1 MAYVRWIST
10 VPGVN
15 MKRKLIVILSL
26 VLCFMLSCNEET
38 LDKVF
43 IQGGMDAASPRVIVA
58 VDPDS
63 VHSFLEGE
71 ITTLD
76 KEEIREEI
84 ALDEKEES
92 QVEKVEE
99 YPSLYSLSPDVISGM
114 KAYLDSS
121 LSSQKEEILG
131 YVEEE
136 TGSVLSSLSDV
147 EALIDKALDDAL
159 LYIEGDVKSKIDE
172 ELTNLKSETKSY
184 MDEELTALKSE
195 TKSYLD
201 EELSFIESE
210 ARVYFEGEISGLK
223 DDINNSIIEN
233 QEQLDTL
240 SEDFKAY
247 LETEA
252 LSYIEAR
259 LALLKDEILSS
270 LEKNYETK
278 GVDVHYIEDAEIEF
292 ERATEEDA
300 DITLNGIYLS
310 SGEEGYVVIGYED
323 GISSL
328 VIPESIDGVPVVAI
342 GERAFRDCSTLN
354 GDVVLPK
361 SIVAIEKE
369 AFMNADGLNGRIYFP
384 QSLKVISDRAFY
396 GCQSLQGDLIIPDSV
411 ETIGDEAFS
420 YCTGIGSAVYGGRG
434 LKSVGRDIF
443 TYSGVT
449 KCHLPLPISLELGF

>member
-76 KEEIREEI
+76 KEEIREVV
-84 ALDEKEES
+84 ALDEKEEN

-172 ELTNLKSETKSY
+172 ELT
-184 MDEELTALKSE
+184 A
-195 TKSYLD
+195 
-201 EELSFIESE
+201 
-210 ARVYFEGEISGLK
+210 LK
-223 DDINNSIIEN
+223 DDVNNSIIEN
-233 QEQLDTL
+233 KEQLDTL

-278 GVDVHYIEDAEIEF
+278 GVDVHYIKDTEIEF

-310 SGEEGYVVIGYED
+310 SGDEGYVVIGYED

-434 LKSVGRDIF
+434 LKSVGRDVF

>member
-76 KEEIREEI
+76 KEEIREDV

-159 LYIEGDVKSKIDE
+159 LYIEGDVKSKID
-172 ELTNLKSETKSY
+172 
-184 MDEELTALKSE
+184 DELTALK
-195 TKSYLD
+195 
-201 EELSFIESE
+201 
-210 ARVYFEGEISGLK
+210 
-223 DDINNSIIEN
+223 DDVNNSIIEN
-233 QEQLDTL
+233 QGQLDTL

-278 GVDVHYIEDAEIEF
+278 GVDVHYIKDTEIEF

-310 SGEEGYVVIGYED
+310 SGDEGYVVIGYED

-342 GERAFRDCSTLN
+342 GERAFRECSTLK

-420 YCTGIGSAVYGGRG
+420 YCVEIGSAVYGGRG
-434 LKSVGRDIF
+434 LKSVGRDVF

>member
-76 KEEIREEI
+76 KEEIREEV

-99 YPSLYSLSPDVISGM
+99 YPSLYSLSPNVISGM

-159 LYIEGDVKSKIDE
+159 LYIEGDVKSII
-172 ELTNLKSETKSY
+172 
-184 MDEELTALKSE
+184 DEELTALK
-195 TKSYLD
+195 
-201 EELSFIESE
+201 
-210 ARVYFEGEISGLK
+210 
-223 DDINNSIIEN
+223 DDVNNSIIEN
-233 QEQLDTL
+233 KEQLDTL

-270 LEKNYETK
+270 LEKSYETK
-278 GVDVHYIEDAEIEF
+278 GVDVHYIKDTEIEF

-420 YCTGIGSAVYGGRG
+420 YCTEIGSAVYGGRG
-434 LKSVGRDIF
+434 LKSVGRDVF

>member
-76 KEEIREEI
+76 KEEIREEV

-172 ELTNLKSETKSY
+172 ELT
-184 MDEELTALKSE
+184 A
-195 TKSYLD
+195 
-201 EELSFIESE
+201 
-210 ARVYFEGEISGLK
+210 LK
-223 DDINNSIIEN
+223 DDVNNSIIEN
-233 QEQLDTL
+233 KEQLDTL

-270 LEKNYETK
+270 LENSYETK
-278 GVDVHYIEDAEIEF
+278 GVDIHYIEDAEIEF
-292 ERATEEDA
+292 ERATEKDA

-328 VIPESIDGVPVVAI
+328 VIPESVDGVPVVAI
-342 GERAFRDCSTLN
+342 GERAFRDCSSLN

-420 YCTGIGSAVYGGRG
+420 YCVEIGSAVYGGRG
-434 LKSVGRDIF
+434 LKSVGRDVF

>member
-76 KEEIREEI
+76 KEEIREEV

-92 QVEKVEE
+92 LVEKVEE

-159 LYIEGDVKSKIDE
+159 LYIEGEVKSKIDE
-172 ELTNLKSETKSY
+172 ELT
-184 MDEELTALKSE
+184 A
-195 TKSYLD
+195 
-201 EELSFIESE
+201 
-210 ARVYFEGEISGLK
+210 LK
-223 DDINNSIIEN
+223 DDVNNSIIEN

-270 LEKNYETK
+270 LEKSYETK
-278 GVDVHYIEDAEIEF
+278 GVDVHYIKDTEIEF

-342 GERAFRDCSTLN
+342 GERAFRDCSTLK

-420 YCTGIGSAVYGGRG
+420 YCAGIGSAVYGGRG
-434 LKSVGRDIF
+434 LKSVGRDVF

>member
-76 KEEIREEI
+76 KEEIREVV
-84 ALDEKEES
+84 ALDEKEEN

-172 ELTNLKSETKSY
+172 ELT
-184 MDEELTALKSE
+184 A
-195 TKSYLD
+195 
-201 EELSFIESE
+201 
-210 ARVYFEGEISGLK
+210 LK
-223 DDINNSIIEN
+223 DDVNNSIIEN
-233 QEQLDTL
+233 QGQLDTL

-270 LEKNYETK
+270 LEKSYETK
-278 GVDVHYIEDAEIEF
+278 GVDIHYIEDAEIEF

-310 SGEEGYVVIGYED
+310 SGDEGYVVIGYED

-342 GERAFRDCSTLN
+342 GERAFRDCSSLS
-354 GDVVLPK
+354 GDVVLPR

-420 YCTGIGSAVYGGRG
+420 YCVEIGSAVYGGRG
-434 LKSVGRDIF
+434 LKSVGRDVF

>member
-172 ELTNLKSETKSY
+172 ELT
-184 MDEELTALKSE
+184 A
-195 TKSYLD
+195 
-201 EELSFIESE
+201 
-210 ARVYFEGEISGLK
+210 LK
-223 DDINNSIIEN
+223 DDVNNSIIEN

-270 LEKNYETK
+270 LEKSYETK
-278 GVDVHYIEDAEIEF
+278 GVDVHYIKDTEIEF

-310 SGEEGYVVIGYED
+310 SGDEGYVVIGYED

-342 GERAFRDCSTLN
+342 GERAFRDCSSLK

-420 YCTGIGSAVYGGRG
+420 HCVEIGSAVYGGRG
-434 LKSVGRDIF
+434 LKSVGRDVF

>member
-76 KEEIREEI
+76 KEEIREEV

-159 LYIEGDVKSKIDE
+159 LYIEDDVKSKIDE
-172 ELTNLKSETKSY
+172 ELT
-184 MDEELTALKSE
+184 A
-195 TKSYLD
+195 
-201 EELSFIESE
+201 
-210 ARVYFEGEISGLK
+210 LK
-223 DDINNSIIEN
+223 DDVNNSIIEN

-270 LEKNYETK
+270 LEKSYETK
-278 GVDVHYIEDAEIEF
+278 GVDVHYIKDTEIEF

-420 YCTGIGSAVYGGRG
+420 HCVEIGSAVYGGRG
-434 LKSVGRDIF
+434 LKSVGRDVF

>member
-76 KEEIREEI
+76 KEEIREEV

-172 ELTNLKSETKSY
+172 ELT
-184 MDEELTALKSE
+184 A
-195 TKSYLD
+195 
-201 EELSFIESE
+201 
-210 ARVYFEGEISGLK
+210 LK
-223 DDINNSIIEN
+223 DDVNNSIIEN

-270 LEKNYETK
+270 LENSYETK
-278 GVDVHYIEDAEIEF
+278 GVDIHYIEDAEIEF
-292 ERATEEDA
+292 ERVTEEDA

-420 YCTGIGSAVYGGRG
+420 YCVEIGSAVYGGRG
-434 LKSVGRDIF
+434 LKSVGRDVF

>member
-76 KEEIREEI
+76 KEEIREEV

-172 ELTNLKSETKSY
+172 ELT
-184 MDEELTALKSE
+184 A
-195 TKSYLD
+195 
-201 EELSFIESE
+201 
-210 ARVYFEGEISGLK
+210 LK
-223 DDINNSIIEN
+223 DDVNNSIIEN

-259 LALLKDEILSS
+259 LALLKDELLSS

-278 GVDVHYIEDAEIEF
+278 GVDVHYIKDTEIEF

-420 YCTGIGSAVYGGRG
+420 YCVEIGSAVYGGRG
-434 LKSVGRDIF
+434 LKSVGRDVF

>member
-76 KEEIREEI
+76 KEEIREEV

-172 ELTNLKSETKSY
+172 ELT
-184 MDEELTALKSE
+184 A
-195 TKSYLD
+195 
-201 EELSFIESE
+201 
-210 ARVYFEGEISGLK
+210 LK
-223 DDINNSIIEN
+223 DDVNNSIIEN

-270 LEKNYETK
+270 LEKSYEKK

-342 GERAFRDCSTLN
+342 GERAFRDCSTLK

-411 ETIGDEAFS
+411 ETIGDEAFY
-420 YCTGIGSAVYGGRG
+420 YCVEIGSAVYGGRG
-434 LKSVGRDIF
+434 LKSVGRDVF

>member
-76 KEEIREEI
+76 KEEIREEV

-92 QVEKVEE
+92 LVEKVEE

-172 ELTNLKSETKSY
+172 ELT
-184 MDEELTALKSE
+184 A
-195 TKSYLD
+195 
-201 EELSFIESE
+201 
-210 ARVYFEGEISGLK
+210 LK
-223 DDINNSIIEN
+223 DDVNNSIIEN
-233 QEQLDTL
+233 KEQLDTL

-270 LEKNYETK
+270 LEKSYETK
-278 GVDVHYIEDAEIEF
+278 GVDVHYIKDTEIEF

-342 GERAFRDCSTLN
+342 GERAFRDCSSLS

-420 YCTGIGSAVYGGRG
+420 HCVEIGSAVYGGRG
-434 LKSVGRDIF
+434 LKSVGRDVF

>member
-76 KEEIREEI
+76 KEEIREEV
-84 ALDEKEES
+84 ALDDKEES

-172 ELTNLKSETKSY
+172 ELT
-184 MDEELTALKSE
+184 A
-195 TKSYLD
+195 
-201 EELSFIESE
+201 
-210 ARVYFEGEISGLK
+210 LK
-223 DDINNSIIEN
+223 DDVNNSIIEN

-270 LEKNYETK
+270 LEKSYETK
-278 GVDVHYIEDAEIEF
+278 GVDVHYIKDTEIEF

-342 GERAFRDCSTLN
+342 GERAFRDCSSLN

-420 YCTGIGSAVYGGRG
+420 YCVEIGSAVYGGRG
-434 LKSVGRDIF
+434 LKSVGRDVF

>member
-76 KEEIREEI
+76 KEEIREEV

-147 EALIDKALDDAL
+147 ESLIDKALDDAL

-172 ELTNLKSETKSY
+172 ELT
-184 MDEELTALKSE
+184 A
-195 TKSYLD
+195 
-201 EELSFIESE
+201 
-210 ARVYFEGEISGLK
+210 LK
-223 DDINNSIIEN
+223 DDVNNSIIEN
-233 QEQLDTL
+233 KEQLDTL

-270 LEKNYETK
+270 LEKSYETK
-278 GVDVHYIEDAEIEF
+278 GVDVHYIKDTEIEF

-310 SGEEGYVVIGYED
+310 SGDEGYVVIGYED

-434 LKSVGRDIF
+434 LKSVGRDVF

>member
-76 KEEIREEI
+76 KEEIREEV

-172 ELTNLKSETKSY
+172 ELTNLK
-184 MDEELTALKSE
+184 
-195 TKSYLD
+195 
-201 EELSFIESE
+201 
-210 ARVYFEGEISGLK
+210 
-223 DDINNSIIEN
+223 DDVNNSIIEN

-270 LEKNYETK
+270 LEKSYETK

-310 SGEEGYVVIGYED
+310 SGDEGYVVIGYED

-342 GERAFRDCSTLN
+342 GERAFRDCSTLK
-354 GDVVLPK
+354 GDVVFPK

-434 LKSVGRDIF
+434 LKSVGRDVF

>member
-76 KEEIREEI
+76 KEEIREEV

-172 ELTNLKSETKSY
+172 ELT
-184 MDEELTALKSE
+184 A
-195 TKSYLD
+195 
-201 EELSFIESE
+201 
-210 ARVYFEGEISGLK
+210 LK
-223 DDINNSIIEN
+223 DDVNNSIIEN

-310 SGEEGYVVIGYED
+310 SGDEGYVVIGYED

-342 GERAFRDCSTLN
+342 GERAFRDCSSLS

-369 AFMNADGLNGRIYFP
+369 AFMNAEGLNGRIYFP

-420 YCTGIGSAVYGGRG
+420 YCVEIGSAVYGGRG
-434 LKSVGRDIF
+434 LKSVGRDVF

>member
-43 IQGGMDAASPRVIVA
+43 LQGGMDAASPRVIVA

-76 KEEIREEI
+76 KEEIREEV

-147 EALIDKALDDAL
+147 EALIDKALDDAF

-172 ELTNLKSETKSY
+172 ELT
-184 MDEELTALKSE
+184 A
-195 TKSYLD
+195 
-201 EELSFIESE
+201 
-210 ARVYFEGEISGLK
+210 LK
-223 DDINNSIIEN
+223 DDVNNSIIEN
-233 QEQLDTL
+233 KEQLDTL

-278 GVDVHYIEDAEIEF
+278 GVDVHYIKDTEIEF

-396 GCQSLQGDLIIPDSV
+396 GCQSLKGDLIIPDSV

-434 LKSVGRDIF
+434 LKSVGRDVF

>member
-76 KEEIREEI
+76 KEEIREDV

-99 YPSLYSLSPDVISGM
+99 YPSLYSLSPEVISGM

-172 ELTNLKSETKSY
+172 ELT
-184 MDEELTALKSE
+184 A
-195 TKSYLD
+195 
-201 EELSFIESE
+201 
-210 ARVYFEGEISGLK
+210 LK
-223 DDINNSIIEN
+223 DDVNNSIIEN
-233 QEQLDTL
+233 KEQLNTL

-278 GVDVHYIEDAEIEF
+278 GVDVHYIKDTEIEF

-342 GERAFRDCSTLN
+342 GERAFRECSTLN

-420 YCTGIGSAVYGGRG
+420 HCVEIGSAVYGGRG
-434 LKSVGRDIF
+434 LKSVGRDVF

>member
-172 ELTNLKSETKSY
+172 ELT
-184 MDEELTALKSE
+184 A
-195 TKSYLD
+195 
-201 EELSFIESE
+201 
-210 ARVYFEGEISGLK
+210 LK
-223 DDINNSIIEN
+223 DDVNNSIIEN
-233 QEQLDTL
+233 QGQLDTL

-278 GVDVHYIEDAEIEF
+278 GVDVHYIKDTEIEF

-310 SGEEGYVVIGYED
+310 SGDEGYVVIGYED

-420 YCTGIGSAVYGGRG
+420 HCVEIGSAVYGGRG
-434 LKSVGRDIF
+434 LKSVGRDVF

>member
-76 KEEIREEI
+76 KEEIREEV

-172 ELTNLKSETKSY
+172 ELT
-184 MDEELTALKSE
+184 A
-195 TKSYLD
+195 
-201 EELSFIESE
+201 
-210 ARVYFEGEISGLK
+210 LK
-223 DDINNSIIEN
+223 DDVNNSIIEN
-233 QEQLDTL
+233 QGQLDTL

-270 LEKNYETK
+270 LENSYETK

-310 SGEEGYVVIGYED
+310 SGDEGYVVIGYED

-342 GERAFRDCSTLN
+342 GERAFRDCSTLK

-420 YCTGIGSAVYGGRG
+420 YCVEIGSAVYGGRG
-434 LKSVGRDIF
+434 LKSVGRDVF

>member
-76 KEEIREEI
+76 KEEIREEV

-172 ELTNLKSETKSY
+172 ELT
-184 MDEELTALKSE
+184 A
-195 TKSYLD
+195 
-201 EELSFIESE
+201 
-210 ARVYFEGEISGLK
+210 LK
-223 DDINNSIIEN
+223 DDVNNSIIKN

-252 LSYIEAR
+252 LPYIEAR
-259 LALLKDEILSS
+259 LALLKDELLSS

-278 GVDVHYIEDAEIEF
+278 GVDIHYIEDAEIEF
-292 ERATEEDA
+292 ERVTEEDA

-342 GERAFRDCSTLN
+342 GERAFRDCSSLN

-420 YCTGIGSAVYGGRG
+420 YCMGIGSAVYGGRG
-434 LKSVGRDIF
+434 LKSVGRDVF

>member
-76 KEEIREEI
+76 KEEIREET
-84 ALDEKEES
+84 ALDDKEAS
-92 QVEKVEE
+92 LVEKVET
-99 YPSLYSLSPDVISGM
+99 YPSLYSLSPDVISGT

-172 ELTNLKSETKSY
+172 ELT
-184 MDEELTALKSE
+184 A
-195 TKSYLD
+195 
-201 EELSFIESE
+201 
-210 ARVYFEGEISGLK
+210 LK
-223 DDINNSIIEN
+223 DDVNNSIIEN

-240 SEDFKAY
+240 SKDFKAY

-278 GVDVHYIEDAEIEF
+278 GVDVHYIKDTEIEF

-342 GERAFRDCSTLN
+342 GERAFRECSTLN

-420 YCTGIGSAVYGGRG
+420 HCTGIGSAVYGGRG
-434 LKSVGRDIF
+434 LKSVGRDVF

>member
-76 KEEIREEI
+76 KEEIREVV

-172 ELTNLKSETKSY
+172 ELT
-184 MDEELTALKSE
+184 A
-195 TKSYLD
+195 
-201 EELSFIESE
+201 
-210 ARVYFEGEISGLK
+210 LK
-223 DDINNSIIEN
+223 DDVNNSIIEN

-259 LALLKDEILSS
+259 LTLLKDEILSS
-270 LEKNYETK
+270 LENSYEIK
-278 GVDVHYIEDAEIEF
+278 GVDVNYIEDAEIEF

-342 GERAFRDCSTLN
+342 GERAFRDCSTLK

-369 AFMNADGLNGRIYFP
+369 AFMNADCLNGRIYFP

-396 GCQSLQGDLIIPDSV
+396 GCQSLKGDLIIPDSV

-420 YCTGIGSAVYGGRG
+420 YCVEIGSAVYGGRG
-434 LKSVGRDIF
+434 LKSVGRDVF

>member
-76 KEEIREEI
+76 KEEIREEV

-172 ELTNLKSETKSY
+172 ELT
-184 MDEELTALKSE
+184 A
-195 TKSYLD
+195 
-201 EELSFIESE
+201 
-210 ARVYFEGEISGLK
+210 LK
-223 DDINNSIIEN
+223 DDVNNSIIEN
-233 QEQLDTL
+233 QGQLDTL

-270 LEKNYETK
+270 LEKSYETK

-310 SGEEGYVVIGYED
+310 SGDEGYVVIGYED

-342 GERAFRDCSTLN
+342 GERAFRDCSSLK

-434 LKSVGRDIF
+434 LKSVGRDVF

>member
-76 KEEIREEI
+76 KEEIREEV

-99 YPSLYSLSPDVISGM
+99 YPSLYSLSPEVISGM

-172 ELTNLKSETKSY
+172 ELT
-184 MDEELTALKSE
+184 A
-195 TKSYLD
+195 
-201 EELSFIESE
+201 
-210 ARVYFEGEISGLK
+210 LK
-223 DDINNSIIEN
+223 DDVNNSIIEN
-233 QEQLDTL
+233 QGQLDTL

-270 LEKNYETK
+270 LEKSYETK

-310 SGEEGYVVIGYED
+310 SGDEGYVVIGYED

-342 GERAFRDCSTLN
+342 GERAFRDCSTLK

-420 YCTGIGSAVYGGRG
+420 HCVEIGSAVYGGRG
-434 LKSVGRDIF
+434 LKSVGRDVF

>member
-172 ELTNLKSETKSY
+172 ELT
-184 MDEELTALKSE
+184 A
-195 TKSYLD
+195 
-201 EELSFIESE
+201 
-210 ARVYFEGEISGLK
+210 LK
-223 DDINNSIIEN
+223 DDVNNSIIEN
-233 QEQLDTL
+233 KEQFDTL

-270 LEKNYETK
+270 LENSYETK

-342 GERAFRDCSTLN
+342 GERAFRDCSSLN

-420 YCTGIGSAVYGGRG
+420 YCVEIGSAVYGGRG
-434 LKSVGRDIF
+434 LKSVGRDVF

>member
-76 KEEIREEI
+76 KEEIREEV

-172 ELTNLKSETKSY
+172 ELT
-184 MDEELTALKSE
+184 A
-195 TKSYLD
+195 
-201 EELSFIESE
+201 
-210 ARVYFEGEISGLK
+210 LK
-223 DDINNSIIEN
+223 DDVNNSIIEN

-259 LALLKDEILSS
+259 LALLKDEILSY
-270 LEKNYETK
+270 LEKSYETK

-434 LKSVGRDIF
+434 LKSVGRDVF

>member
-76 KEEIREEI
+76 KEEIREEV

-172 ELTNLKSETKSY
+172 ELT
-184 MDEELTALKSE
+184 A
-195 TKSYLD
+195 
-201 EELSFIESE
+201 
-210 ARVYFEGEISGLK
+210 LK
-223 DDINNSIIEN
+223 DDVNNSIIEN
-233 QEQLDTL
+233 KEQLDTL

-270 LEKNYETK
+270 LEKSYETK

-310 SGEEGYVVIGYED
+310 YGEEGYVVIGYED

-342 GERAFRDCSTLN
+342 GERAFRDCSTLK

-434 LKSVGRDIF
+434 LKSVGRDVF

>member
-84 ALDEKEES
+84 ALDEKEKN

-99 YPSLYSLSPDVISGM
+99 YPSLYSLSPEVISGM

-172 ELTNLKSETKSY
+172 ELT
-184 MDEELTALKSE
+184 A
-195 TKSYLD
+195 
-201 EELSFIESE
+201 
-210 ARVYFEGEISGLK
+210 LK
-223 DDINNSIIEN
+223 DDVNNSIIEN
-233 QEQLDTL
+233 KEQLDTL

-270 LEKNYETK
+270 LEKSYETK

-342 GERAFRDCSTLN
+342 GERAFRDCSSLS

-420 YCTGIGSAVYGGRG
+420 YCVEIGSAVYGGRG
-434 LKSVGRDIF
+434 LKSVGRDVF

>member
-76 KEEIREEI
+76 KEEIREEV
-84 ALDEKEES
+84 ALDEKEER

-172 ELTNLKSETKSY
+172 ELT
-184 MDEELTALKSE
+184 A
-195 TKSYLD
+195 
-201 EELSFIESE
+201 
-210 ARVYFEGEISGLK
+210 LK
-223 DDINNSIIEN
+223 DDVNNSIIEN

-270 LEKNYETK
+270 LEKSYETK
-278 GVDVHYIEDAEIEF
+278 GVDVHYIKDTEIEF

-420 YCTGIGSAVYGGRG
+420 HCVEIGSAVYGGRG
-434 LKSVGRDIF
+434 LKSVGRDVF

>member
-76 KEEIREEI
+76 KEEIREVV

-159 LYIEGDVKSKIDE
+159 LYIEGDVKSKIV
-172 ELTNLKSETKSY
+172 
-184 MDEELTALKSE
+184 EELTALK
-195 TKSYLD
+195 
-201 EELSFIESE
+201 
-210 ARVYFEGEISGLK
+210 
-223 DDINNSIIEN
+223 DDVNNSIIEN

-310 SGEEGYVVIGYED
+310 SGDEGYVVIGYED

-420 YCTGIGSAVYGGRG
+420 YCVEIGSAVYGGRG
-434 LKSVGRDIF
+434 LKSVGRDVF

>member
-76 KEEIREEI
+76 KEEIREVV

-172 ELTNLKSETKSY
+172 ELT
-184 MDEELTALKSE
+184 ALK
-195 TKSYLD
+195 D
-201 EELSFIESE
+201 N
-210 ARVYFEGEISGLK
+210 V
-223 DDINNSIIEN
+223 NNSIIEN
-233 QEQLDTL
+233 QGQLDTL

-252 LSYIEAR
+252 LSYIEAS
-259 LALLKDEILSS
+259 LAILKDEILSS
-270 LEKNYETK
+270 LEKSYETK

-310 SGEEGYVVIGYED
+310 SGDEGYVVIGYED

-342 GERAFRDCSTLN
+342 GEGAFRDCSTLN

-420 YCTGIGSAVYGGRG
+420 YCVEIGSAVYGGRG
-434 LKSVGRDIF
+434 LKSVGRDVF

>member
-76 KEEIREEI
+76 KEEIREDV
-84 ALDEKEES
+84 ALDEKEEN

-99 YPSLYSLSPDVISGM
+99 YHSLYSLSPDVISGM

-159 LYIEGDVKSKIDE
+159 LYIEDDVKSKIDE
-172 ELTNLKSETKSY
+172 ELT
-184 MDEELTALKSE
+184 A
-195 TKSYLD
+195 
-201 EELSFIESE
+201 
-210 ARVYFEGEISGLK
+210 LK
-223 DDINNSIIEN
+223 DDVNNSIIEN
-233 QEQLDTL
+233 QGQLDTL

-270 LEKNYETK
+270 LEKSYETK
-278 GVDVHYIEDAEIEF
+278 GVDVHYIKDTEIEF

-434 LKSVGRDIF
+434 LKSVGRDVF

>member
-76 KEEIREEI
+76 KEEIREEV

-172 ELTNLKSETKSY
+172 ELTT
-184 MDEELTALKSE
+184 
-195 TKSYLD
+195 
-201 EELSFIESE
+201 
-210 ARVYFEGEISGLK
+210 LK
-223 DDINNSIIEN
+223 DDVNNSIIEN

-278 GVDVHYIEDAEIEF
+278 GVDVHYIKDTEIEF

-342 GERAFRDCSTLN
+342 GERAFRECSTLK

-420 YCTGIGSAVYGGRG
+420 YCVEIGSAVYGGRG
-434 LKSVGRDIF
+434 LKSVGRDVF

>member
-76 KEEIREEI
+76 KEEKREEI

-159 LYIEGDVKSKIDE
+159 LYIEDDVKSKIDE
-172 ELTNLKSETKSY
+172 ELT
-184 MDEELTALKSE
+184 A
-195 TKSYLD
+195 
-201 EELSFIESE
+201 
-210 ARVYFEGEISGLK
+210 LK
-223 DDINNSIIEN
+223 DDVNNSIIEN
-233 QEQLDTL
+233 KEQLDTL

-270 LEKNYETK
+270 LENNYETK

-310 SGEEGYVVIGYED
+310 SGDEGYVVIGYED

-420 YCTGIGSAVYGGRG
+420 YCVEIGSAVYGGRG
-434 LKSVGRDIF
+434 LKSVGRDVF

>member
-76 KEEIREEI
+76 KEEIREEV

-172 ELTNLKSETKSY
+172 ELT
-184 MDEELTALKSE
+184 ALK
-195 TKSYLD
+195 D
-201 EELSFIESE
+201 N
-210 ARVYFEGEISGLK
+210 V
-223 DDINNSIIEN
+223 NNSIIEN

-270 LEKNYETK
+270 LEKSYETK

-310 SGEEGYVVIGYED
+310 SGDEGYVVIGYED

-420 YCTGIGSAVYGGRG
+420 YCVEIGSAVYGGRG
-434 LKSVGRDIF
+434 LKSVGRDVF

>member
-76 KEEIREEI
+76 KEEIREET

-172 ELTNLKSETKSY
+172 ELT
-184 MDEELTALKSE
+184 A
-195 TKSYLD
+195 
-201 EELSFIESE
+201 
-210 ARVYFEGEISGLK
+210 LK
-223 DDINNSIIEN
+223 DDVNNSIIEN

-278 GVDVHYIEDAEIEF
+278 GVDIHYTKDTEIEF

-310 SGEEGYVVIGYED
+310 SGDEGYVVIGYED

-369 AFMNADGLNGRIYFP
+369 AFMNAYGLNGRIYFP

-420 YCTGIGSAVYGGRG
+420 YCVEIGSAVYGGRG
-434 LKSVGRDIF
+434 LKSVGRDVF

>member
-76 KEEIREEI
+76 KEEIREVV
-84 ALDEKEES
+84 ALDEKEEN
-92 QVEKVEE
+92 QVEKLEE
-99 YPSLYSLSPDVISGM
+99 YHSLYSLSPEVISGM

-172 ELTNLKSETKSY
+172 ELT
-184 MDEELTALKSE
+184 ALK
-195 TKSYLD
+195 D
-201 EELSFIESE
+201 N
-210 ARVYFEGEISGLK
+210 V
-223 DDINNSIIEN
+223 NNSIIEN

-270 LEKNYETK
+270 LEKSYETK

-310 SGEEGYVVIGYED
+310 SGDEGYVVIGYED

-342 GERAFRDCSTLN
+342 GERAFRDCSTLK
-354 GDVVLPK
+354 GDVVFPK

-420 YCTGIGSAVYGGRG
+420 YCVEIGSAVYGGRG
-434 LKSVGRDIF
+434 LKSVGRDVF

>member
-76 KEEIREEI
+76 KEEIREEV

-172 ELTNLKSETKSY
+172 ELT
-184 MDEELTALKSE
+184 A
-195 TKSYLD
+195 
-201 EELSFIESE
+201 
-210 ARVYFEGEISGLK
+210 LK
-223 DDINNSIIEN
+223 DDVNNSIIEN

-278 GVDVHYIEDAEIEF
+278 GVDVHYIKDTEIEF

-342 GERAFRDCSTLN
+342 GERAFRDCSTLK

-420 YCTGIGSAVYGGRG
+420 HCVEIGSAVYGGRG